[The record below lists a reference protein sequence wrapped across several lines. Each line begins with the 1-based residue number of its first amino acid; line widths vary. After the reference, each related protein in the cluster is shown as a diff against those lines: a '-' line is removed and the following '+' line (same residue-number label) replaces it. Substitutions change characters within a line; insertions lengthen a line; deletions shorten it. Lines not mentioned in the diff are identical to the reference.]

1 MGQSNNDEATK
12 PKKRVLP
19 NNPLTGKPRLK
30 TWKEKLAD
38 GDKLNHLEDAQ
49 ADADFNFKERQR
61 AAKARADFDAR
72 KARSGVDQFDPESTS
87 VEDDE

>member
-1 MGQSNNDEATK
+1 MGQSNNDATAS
-12 PKKRVLP
+12 KKRTLP

-38 GDKLNHLEDAQ
+38 GEKLNHLEDAQ

-72 KARSGVDQFDPESTS
+72 KARSGVDQLDPESTDG
-87 VEDDE
+87 EDDE